1 MDIKFAPAGTM
12 PEAPEKISMK
22 SAKRRVQFDRAKT
35 LFEAGRQYTESEVNI
50 LLMQLFEDHIFARR
64 ALVTDGFLD
73 RTKDGATYWV
83 IESETV

>member
-12 PEAPEKISMK
+12 PEAPEKLSMK

-35 LFEAGRQYTESEVNI
+35 LFETGREYTETEVNI
-50 LLMQLFEDHIFARR
+50 LLMQLFQDHVFARR
-64 ALVTDGFLD
+64 ALISERFLD

-83 IESETV
+83 IDA